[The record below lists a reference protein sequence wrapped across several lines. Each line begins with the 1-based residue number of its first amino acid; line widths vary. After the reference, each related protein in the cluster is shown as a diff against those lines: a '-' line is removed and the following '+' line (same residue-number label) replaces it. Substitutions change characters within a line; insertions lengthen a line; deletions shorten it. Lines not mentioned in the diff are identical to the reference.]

1 MDIGDLIPLG
11 FAVIGGAIAYSNQST
26 RLNVAEGK
34 LEDLRGI
41 KTDVALILKD
51 IQYIKERI

>member
-1 MDIGDLIPLG
+1 MEIKELVPLG
-11 FAVIGGAIAYSNQST
+11 LAVIGGAIAYSNQSS
-26 RLNVAEGK
+26 RLKAVEEK
-34 LEDLRGI
+34 IEDMKGI